1 MAERQPSIE
10 ERIQT
15 ALTPEPAPEQ
25 AQEQQPQLFQTEA
38 QPTEEVVE
46 APVEETVEQ
55 EETNNEPLAQ
65 EPVEE
70 EAVEPTEEVAQET
83 PQEEVEHFQV
93 ETLNELAEHIDVD
106 AANLYNLKIP
116 ITNAN
121 GEREDITI
129 GEFKDNVQDSK
140 LAKEATARA
149 NQQLKD
155 TNERLK
161 TIEQAVETFHSENAI
176 IMNDEV
182 AQLKKDFESI
192 NWEQLRS
199 ENPTDWNSKRLQF
212 MDREKALVNKRQD
225 AKQKYLQQKK
235 QVTEELAKIREEK
248 LQQEADRLFQYFP
261 QWENRTTME
270 AEQAEIREYLLN
282 NGYTVDEINDDN
294 GILQTDAKAIRL
306 AHKSMLYDKSQNT
319 SKASKKKIAA
329 IGKKVLKPSA
339 KRTKA
344 AVTADATK
352 KAHARLKK
360 SGKVEDASVL
370 ISQRFNRGR

>member
-25 AQEQQPQLFQTEA
+25 VQEQQQLFQTEA

-65 EPVEE
+65 EPAEE

-129 GEFKDNVQDSK
+129 GEFKDNVQNSK
-140 LAKEATARA
+140 LAKEATAKA
-149 NQQLKD
+149 NQQIKE
-155 TNERLK
+155 TGERLK

-306 AHKSMLYDKSQNT
+306 AYKSMLYDKSQNT

>member
-25 AQEQQPQLFQTEA
+25 AQEQQQLFQTEA

-129 GEFKDNVQDSK
+129 GEFKDNVQNSK

-306 AHKSMLYDKSQNT
+306 AYKSMLYDKSQNT

-360 SGKVEDASVL
+360 TGKVEDASVL

>member
-1 MAERQPSIE
+1 MAERQPSVE
-10 ERIQT
+10 ERIQR
-15 ALTPEPAPEQ
+15 ALAPEPAPEQ
-25 AQEQQPQLFQTEA
+25 PQEQQPQLFEA
-38 QPTEEVVE
+38 DAESTEEVVE

-55 EETNNEPLAQ
+55 EDINNEPSAQ

-70 EAVEPTEEVAQET
+70 AAEATDDVAQEA
-83 PQEEVEHFQV
+83 PQEEVEQFQV

-161 TIEQAVETFHSENAI
+161 TIEQAVETFHSENAM

-225 AKQKYLQQKK
+225 AKQKYLQQKN

-282 NGYTVDEINDDN
+282 NGFTVDEINDDN

-360 SGKVEDASVL
+360 TGKVEDASVL

>member
-15 ALTPEPAPEQ
+15 ALAPEPAPEQ
-25 AQEQQPQLFQTEA
+25 AQEQQQQLFQTEA

-121 GEREDITI
+121 GEREDITM
-129 GEFKDNVQDSK
+129 GELKENVQKSK
-140 LAKEATARA
+140 VAKEGRAKA
-149 NQQLKD
+149 NQQIKE
-155 TNERLK
+155 TGERLK

-176 IMNDEV
+176 ILNDEV

-192 NWEQLRS
+192 NWEKLRS
-199 ENPTDWNSKRLQF
+199 ENPTEWNSKRLQF

-261 QWENRTTME
+261 QWENRTKME

-306 AHKSMLYDKSQNT
+306 AYKSMLYDKSQNT

-360 SGKVEDASVL
+360 TGKVEDASVL

>member
-1 MAERQPSIE
+1 MAERQPSVE
-10 ERIQT
+10 ERIQR
-15 ALTPEPAPEQ
+15 ALAPEPAPEQ
-25 AQEQQPQLFQTEA
+25 SQEQQPQLFEA
-38 QPTEEVVE
+38 DAESTEEVVE

-55 EETNNEPLAQ
+55 EDINNEPSAQ

-70 EAVEPTEEVAQET
+70 AAEATDDVAQEA
-83 PQEEVEHFQV
+83 PQEEVEQFQV

-282 NGYTVDEINDDN
+282 NGFTVDEINDDN

-360 SGKVEDASVL
+360 TGKVEDASVL